1 VLVCV
6 LMLPLNIYCGLLVHG
21 AQTGAFSTAISMAE
35 IARQAVGPWGY
46 WATATLVYTFIFLVL
61 GDYLLSMGLCLEQL
75 FPDASFS
82 RPVWT
87 LLGATVL
94 LPFCQVRTLND
105 TRLLLWVNIGAL
117 IVSVCVSLGYLISG
131 EPLAL
136 AGRAEPPAAV
146 APSMSWSTGTAGLSK
161 IVFAYVGALMYPEII
176 VEMVEPADFPKA
188 LYAGAPFQLGSFL
201 LVGCVGYGYL
211 GSSAEGLLIEA
222 IPVGTPCSIVAA
234 LSLFVHLLITYLIK
248 GTVLT
253 RWIYRQLV
261 PHASAIE
268 EPICRVRLVWLAI
281 STLVLAMCYAVASAV
296 PFFED
301 LTTLLG
307 ALQTPLLGFCLPVLF
322 TVAAYHHTQLPIS
335 PFLWVSLIAVFAF
348 GLLFCVI
355 GTAASSVLIAQDWT
369 RTTPGLHP
377 T

>member
-1 VLVCV
+1 
-6 LMLPLNIYCGLLVHG
+6 M
-21 AQTGAFSTAISMAE
+21 
-35 IARQAVGPWGY
+35 
-46 WATATLVYTFIFLVL
+46 
-61 GDYLLSMGLCLEQL
+61 
-75 FPDASFS
+75 
-82 RPVWT
+82 
-87 LLGATVL
+87 
-94 LPFCQVRTLND
+94 
-105 TRLLLWVNIGAL
+105 
-117 IVSVCVSLGYLISG
+117 
-131 EPLAL
+131 
-136 AGRAEPPAAV
+136 
-146 APSMSWSTGTAGLSK
+146 
-161 IVFAYVGALMYPEII
+161 
-176 VEMVEPADFPKA
+176 
-188 LYAGAPFQLGSFL
+188 
-201 LVGCVGYGYL
+201 
-211 GSSAEGLLIEA
+211 
-222 IPVGTPCSIVAA
+222 GTPCSIVAA

-322 TVAAYHHTQLPIS
+322 TVAACAPYAPSAPHRHLPHLPLTAICPHHHLHIFSRHPDSPCTRLHLTGIAPTGHHWSRLISTCSHRAPLPLLFPMPALSADAHPERLSRSRPVCADHHTQLPIS

>member
-1 VLVCV
+1 MALAVGGTKTDYGSFPQAGLLGKGDDDAPPRGAPPRRATWTTAATLIIADVIGLGIMGMADAFAELGWVLGVLVCV

-131 EPLAL
+131 EPLVL

-146 APSMSWSTGTAGLSK
+146 APSISWTTGTAGLSK

-211 GSSAEGLLIEA
+211 GSRYTHTRAFTRAAPGRA
-222 IPVGTPCSIVAA
+222 FHPC
-234 LSLFVHLLITYLIK
+234 
-248 GTVLT
+248 G
-253 RWIYRQLV
+253 
-261 PHASAIE
+261 
-268 EPICRVRLVWLAI
+268 
-281 STLVLAMCYAVASAV
+281 
-296 PFFED
+296 
-301 LTTLLG
+301 
-307 ALQTPLLGFCLPVLF
+307 
-322 TVAAYHHTQLPIS
+322 
-335 PFLWVSLIAVFAF
+335 
-348 GLLFCVI
+348 
-355 GTAASSVLIAQDWT
+355 
-369 RTTPGLHP
+369 
-377 T
+377 